1 MGRKKSY
8 NFSHT
13 YFVSSEC
20 KCSKW
25 QAQNLED
32 SSLTVPLQIWYN
44 YHHLTWNSC
53 IWVITRSRN
62 PWARGNFGR
71 CPYFS
76 WFFFFWYRNL
86 RKLMIWNWKW
96 KTIERTKVLCKIFII
111 QFKQVHISE
120 HHHIPFMFLVL
131 YYIHLHIKFWEVFAK
146 HMFINVVL
154 SS

>member
-25 QAQNLED
+25 QARNLED

-76 WFFFFWYRNL
+76 WFFFFFD
-86 RKLMIWNWKW
+86 
-96 KTIERTKVLCKIFII
+96 TE
-111 QFKQVHISE
+111 ISE
-120 HHHIPFMFLVL
+120 NWWFEIENEKLLRELKSYVRFSL
-131 YYIHLHIKFWEVFAK
+131 YSLNRYTFQNTIIYHSCFWFYIT
-146 HMFINVVL
+146 FIYIL
-154 SS
+154 SFEKYLQSICL